1 MRRPRALLTYRLF
14 HSDGG
19 CLRGKLARICARRLK
34 LAAAA
39 TIDAFPSRVVS
50 HGGWRQGTGRP
61 ERLQRDEDTQSASVV
76 HWKGSSRADLL
87 TTPFDSGRGRV
98 LWRLIHRAGIV
109 EQYLFSPSHA
119 GAGFGDAVAFSG
131 VQGVDPSPPVRTSF
145 LGHEGHWGEDVA

>member
-1 MRRPRALLTYRLF
+1 MAAGHGAAGAVTKGRRHAECFRRPL
-14 HSDGG
+14 
-19 CLRGKLARICARRLK
+19 
-34 LAAAA
+34 
-39 TIDAFPSRVVS
+39 
-50 HGGWRQGTGRP
+50 
-61 ERLQRDEDTQSASVV
+61 E
-76 HWKGSSRADLL
+76 GSSRADLL